1 MKRILTI
8 IGIVIL
14 LIILCLFALKFYG
27 DRKIGEEN
35 KTTKNP
41 CTEAEMR
48 ADSLQKALNKCLGI
62 PEPMT
67 VEEQLAKVIAEL
79 DVIKKMPKGKTIII
93 TEKKPDTNPIYG
105 DVSEESFT
113 NNEFTRKANNNSS
126 LTTTIE
132 TFDPDNGNLPITLY
146 QGKVTGDWGVT
157 IDGTGHSLYFIKNSV
172 FMSGNP
178 TIPAPRVRGVNGPE
192 MTLDNST
199 GYLFW
204 VDQSRLVS
212 VQEINNY
219 KYAIEWNIYIG
230 ETNYGTGTYETWLP
244 HQVLKPLINKVRGKE
259 WGEITD
265 QDLIKM
271 NAENSNIWT
280 PQNEGTIR
288 PFRLNNEGG
297 RAIGREDQNLYQ
309 GWNFRNRIYAEK
321 KTTIQ

>member
-8 IGIVIL
+8 VGIVII
-14 LIILCLFALKFYG
+14 LIILAFLALKFYG
-27 DRKIGEEN
+27 DRKIGEEIG
-35 KTTKNP
+35 TTISKNP
-41 CTEAEMR
+41 CTETEMR
-48 ADSLQKALNKCLGI
+48 ADSLQKALNECLGI

-67 VEEQLAKVIAEL
+67 VEEQLAKVMAEL
-79 DVIKKMPKGKTIII
+79 DIIKKMPRVKTVIVK
-93 TEKKPDTNPIYG
+93 EKNPDPVKN

-113 NNEFTRKANNNSS
+113 NNDFSRKSS

-146 QGKVTGDWGVT
+146 QGKVTGDWGIT
-157 IDGTGHSLYFIKNSV
+157 IDGTGHSLYFIKNTV

-199 GYLFW
+199 GYWFW
-204 VDQSRLVS
+204 IDQARLVS

-219 KYAIEWNIYIG
+219 EYAVEWNIYIG
-230 ETNYGTGTYETWLP
+230 ETNYGTGTYETWMP

-271 NAENSNIWT
+271 RAENSNIWT